1 MPVTAA
7 QVTQADFARIHG
19 VSRKT
24 VTRWKSEGR
33 IVMAGD
39 LVDVEASNASLDSQ
53 GRSRVTPVTRGN
65 ASLPGNGIRG
75 AVAPSGNAQGSA
87 DDAQVTDEATPFER
101 AHQTGFH
108 AGFASG
114 VCEIAFD
121 LPAIASA
128 AAVSIGASAP
138 IAQSLAVE
146 FAKRLIVQM
155 AAVQDQWEIRHPTR
169 KQPWSQNPPW
179 RLEQFALTA
188 EDLASR

>member
-1 MPVTAA
+1 MNARA
-7 QVTQADFARIHG
+7 TQAEFARLHS

-24 VTRWKSEGR
+24 VTKWKSEGR

-39 LVDVEASNASLDSQ
+39 LVDVEASNASLESQ
-53 GRSRVTPVTRGN
+53 NRSRVAAVTHGN
-65 ASLPGNGIRG
+65 GHSPGNGIRG
-75 AVAPSGNAQGSA
+75 AAAQSGNAQGSG

-114 VCEIAFD
+114 VTELAFD
-121 LPAIASA
+121 LPAIASSA
-128 AAVSIGASAP
+128 ALAVGATAP
-138 IAQSLAVE
+138 IARGLAVE
-146 FAKRLIVQM
+146 FAKRLIAQM
-155 AAVQDQWEIRHPTR
+155 AEVQDQWEIRHPTL